1 MSFVIHF
8 GLRQFKI
15 FVQVLTR
22 LRLLQKSLHK
32 GPMKK
37 LDVLQARTLQLVL
50 STPSVRLSVKPWKGL
65 DPAGPFAENCDAKVR
80 IDQTDASFVDLII
93 SNPGQLP
100 NLGLELPVGHVNFY
114 INDSEVGFQIDF
126 RFQLS
131 KTFSRNRRALTVVA
145 SIIEQLRFGN
155 SGFD

>member
-1 MSFVIHF
+1 
-8 GLRQFKI
+8 
-15 FVQVLTR
+15 
-22 LRLLQKSLHK
+22 
-32 GPMKK
+32 MKK

-100 NLGLELPVGHVNFY
+100 NLGLELPLGHVNFY
-114 INDSEVGFQIDF
+114 INDSEVGFQIEVKL
-126 RFQLS
+126 QL
-131 KTFSRNRRALTVVA
+131 KHFLEITV
-145 SIIEQLRFGN
+145 L
-155 SGFD
+155 